1 MGNGVTSTDSIRA
14 QKRQER
20 YDAKVAREKEK
31 IAKKAEEIKAKA
43 EKEKAA
49 AELARTIAGDS
60 NHIESSTVKQYVKDE
75 LKTQY
80 KNGEITKEEYKA
92 AKDFATSHDYKKE
105 LKQNEN
111 DFASRVVARFAK
123 DSDGL
128 NARAVRSD
136 VKADLKDHFDKDSE
150 IYQVAEKYATK
161 GSVVGRFFDKKS
173 DSRVMFEAK
182 SQRNNVEKVKAEG
195 PDFSARQQARLE
207 AAGYNTSD
215 VYALADEAGG
225 KYDGTIQ
232 YSYKDGENEIK
243 KSVELFNNNENGVE
257 FSRHQVKKL
266 MRDAGY
272 KVENKVSVG
281 ELAKDMLKGAVAG
294 APFSYIN
301 AGQSQATTVNG
312 IADIVNNQNV
322 EIIGDHC
329 FYSCP
334 SLSTINF
341 GSGSKLETISD
352 SVFESCPELRTITL
366 PSLCHKIGTNTFK
379 SCTNLYSIKHN
390 LNEIGANAFT
400 DCTSIIS
407 FEVTAELNS
416 VNPSAFFGCTKFV
429 EFIDCTSETK
439 TQRRAQSTQT
449 FSVVNGT
456 LYNLEGTVLMIYP
469 TGRKIAEIPKETQSI
484 DTQCFFS
491 CTMLQYVQFE
501 TNSQIREFSNNL
513 FSKCTD
519 LTQIR
524 FPESLETIGN
534 MCFSGC
540 SKLKYVVL
548 PISLTSIGEN
558 AFSECSEL
566 KIVKYCGSDIV
577 TGNNVFHDNLLHIYY
592 LLFYQMFHH
601 LYNEFFVYYVN
612 PLVHR
617 QLFEVY

>member
-20 YDAKVAREKEK
+20 YDAKVAKEKEK

-75 LKTQY
+75 LKAQY

-322 EIIGDHC
+322 EIIGVG
-329 FYSCP
+329 P
-334 SLSTINF
+334 A
-341 GSGSKLETISD
+341 
-352 SVFESCPELRTITL
+352 
-366 PSLCHKIGTNTFK
+366 
-379 SCTNLYSIKHN
+379 
-390 LNEIGANAFT
+390 IGAALGAVGSTVAQIKRTKDDRYEDLGKLVTDEPMKTIKLPDIELKTELPKVELQDTVIKTKTPDVAVVDVDRECYTVEQGDTWYTVAKAKYNAT
-400 DCTSIIS
+400 DAEAVKIARYLKEQQ
-407 FEVTAELNS
+407 FNHLKELGQLPEGVTKS
-416 VNPSAFFGCTKFV
+416 TDAFFVKVGDELCLPKDLTLGDKTYTYHKENEV
-429 EFIDCTSETK
+429 EKLALGDDYKGSIEYSNPFKTTVDNTTYGYRGSLKSESGLSEADRDK
-439 TQRRAQSTQT
+439 AIR
-449 FSVVNGT
+449 
-456 LYNLEGTVLMIYP
+456 E
-469 TGRKIAEIPKETQSI
+469 
-484 DTQCFFS
+484 
-491 CTMLQYVQFE
+491 YVQE
-501 TNSQIREFSNNL
+501 A
-513 FSKCTD
+513 K
-519 LTQIR
+519 
-524 FPESLETIGN
+524 
-534 MCFSGC
+534 
-540 SKLKYVVL
+540 
-548 PISLTSIGEN
+548 EN
-558 AFSECSEL
+558 G
-566 KIVKYCGSDIV
+566 INVKVEDKEI
-577 TGNNVFHDNLLHIYY
+577 
-592 LLFYQMFHH
+592 
-601 LYNEFFVYYVN
+601 
-612 PLVHR
+612 
-617 QLFEVY
+617 EVK